1 MACFGGFFEPYGIR
15 RPQKHILN
23 YYTPS
28 ERECLLY
35 PTLSNRLFKYC
46 SRIWVFF
53 RVYWPRAHR
62 RYVSGEMCSSRAHSR
77 GRRSGAARPRSWEGY
92 IRKHAFGRRP
102 PPEFGTRGG
111 GRPRRPPSKRWGW
124 TAPPSACKNKFV
136 RQIREGFARPN
147 LVRGGGRPRRPPP
160 RFTQSLHELPESF
173 HESMLYYP
181 ANMGRPAPPRRAAHG
196 ARPRRAVRPDG
207 RHARRELT

>member
-1 MACFGGFFEPYGIR
+1 M
-15 RPQKHILN
+15 
-23 YYTPS
+23 
-28 ERECLLY
+28 
-35 PTLSNRLFKYC
+35 
-46 SRIWVFF
+46 FF

-92 IRKHAFGRRP
+92 IREHAFGRRP
-102 PPEFGTRGG
+102 PPEFGARGRAAPAVRLQNKSGRTLPDQILYARINSEGRRPTEFGTRG
-111 GRPRRPPSKRWGW
+111 WA
-124 TAPPSACKNKFV
+124 APPSAFKTRARAAPPSALKINSGDKF
-136 RQIREGFARPN
+136 
-147 LVRGGGRPRRPPP
+147 GRALPDRIWYAGVDGPRRPPP

>member
-15 RPQKHILN
+15 RPQKHISN

-92 IRKHAFGRRP
+92 IREHAFGRRP
-102 PPEFGTRGG
+102 PPEFGTRG
-111 GRPRRPPSKRWGW
+111 W
-124 TAPPSACKNKFV
+124 TALPSACKNKFV

-147 LVRGGGRPRRPPP
+147 LVRWGR
-160 RFTQSLHELPESF
+160 
-173 HESMLYYP
+173 
-181 ANMGRPAPPRRAAHG
+181 AAPPSAFKINS
-196 ARPRRAVRPDG
+196 
-207 RHARRELT
+207 